1 MTFAGVFATL
11 SLMMATADTQPL
23 VRLDQGV
30 LAGRADG
37 EVASWRNIPYAA
49 PPVGE
54 RRWRPPGP
62 APTWRGQRDATAPGP
77 ICIQPPANGDPGVG
91 PPPMSEDCLNL
102 NVWSPAGGGSGRP
115 VMVWIH
121 GGALNNG
128 SGTAAMYDGSHLA
141 RRNAVVV
148 TLNYRLGRLGFFDH
162 PALAA
167 ERPAGEAAGN
177 YGLMDVIAALK
188 WVRANIGAFG
198 GDASNVTVFGESAG
212 GLLVTRLMIA
222 PQAQELFDR
231 AIVQSGLGRE
241 SVAYLDRKGPRGE
254 PSARERGEL
263 FAQGAGLTT
272 AADLRAAP
280 PERFLTPSPNF
291 SAGDLSIVDG
301 RIITGTVEATFRAG
315 RQSQVPMMIGTNS
328 AEFWWMRPTDRT
340 PYGAIDDDM
349 TWLERAYAI
358 EAYGGLDGF
367 DRQAVTDLVFAEPA
381 RRLARLHAAAGRQ
394 AYLYRF
400 DVTSSANPEPHGGA
414 SHAVERPYVFE
425 TLDILP
431 YPAEARDR
439 AASRAMASYWTSFA
453 RSGDPNGVGR
463 PEWPQ
468 VEPDAETRLMLFA
481 NEGPVAGAVPDG
493 ARLDVLERYQ
503 ERLLRE
509 RPGRTAR

>member
-30 LAGRADG
+30 LAGRAETG
-37 EVASWRNIPYAA
+37 VSSWRNIPYAA
-49 PPVGE
+49 PPTGE

-62 APTWRGQRDATAPGP
+62 APKWQGQRDATAPGH
-77 ICIQPPANGDPGVG
+77 ICVQPPANGDPGVG
-91 PPPMSEDCLNL
+91 PLPMSEDCLNL
-102 NVWSPAGGGSGRP
+102 NVWAPAAHGTGRP

-128 SGTAAMYDGSHLA
+128 SGTADLYDGWHLA
-141 RRNAVVV
+141 RRGAVVV

-162 PALAA
+162 PVLAA

-177 YGLMDVIAALK
+177 YGLMDVIAALQ
-188 WVRANIGAFG
+188 WVRANIDAFG

-222 PQAQELFDR
+222 PQAQGLFDR

-241 SVAYLDRKGPRGE
+241 NVAYLDRKGPRGE
-254 PSARERGEL
+254 PSVRERGSL
-263 FAQGAGLTT
+263 FAHGAGLMT

-280 PERFLTPSPNF
+280 PEVFLTPSPNF
-291 SAGDLSIVDG
+291 SAGDLSIIDG
-301 RIITGTVEATFRAG
+301 RIISDTVEATFRAG
-315 RQSQVPMMIGTNS
+315 RQSLVPLMIGTNS

-349 TWLERAYAI
+349 TWLERAYAV
-358 EAYGGLDGF
+358 EAYGGLNGY

-400 DVTSSANPEPHGGA
+400 DVTSAASPDRHGGA
-414 SHAVERPYVFE
+414 GHAVERPYVFE
-425 TLDILP
+425 TLNTLP
-431 YPAEARDR
+431 YPADERDR
-439 AASRAMASYWTSFA
+439 AASQVMADYWTAFA

-468 VEPDAETRLMLFA
+468 VQAEGETRLITFT
-481 NEGPVAGAVPDG
+481 NDGPVAGPVPDG
-493 ARLDVLERYQ
+493 LKLDVLERYR

-509 RPGRTAR
+509 AARTARR